1 MRILLDECV
10 DERFRYEFA
19 NHDCQTARFARLSG
33 LKNGQLLAAAE
44 SIGFEV
50 LITVD
55 RGIPYQQN
63 VAARGIA
70 VLVLCVSRNRLSDL
84 RELTSAAL
92 GALASIT
99 PGRVIRL
106 P

>member
-1 MRILLDECV
+1 MSDFDLNLRTMIVKL
-10 DERFRYEFA
+10 
-19 NHDCQTARFARLSG
+19 TG

-70 VLVLCVSRNRLSDL
+70 VLVLCVP
-84 RELTSAAL
+84 
-92 GALASIT
+92 GIVLATCGS
-99 PGRVIRL
+99 
-106 P
+106 